1 VKNSRLVDY
10 LSVGFIALIA
20 LAGCGGSQ
28 NALPAPATAQAA
40 RPIGLAPAVKQ
51 FGVGLGNA
59 AGAEGTGGSKGMSWT
74 FNWCNGVPYN
84 PSCYPTVPEVPGKR
98 KFHDLASGTAN
109 LFNGSQSVGYTKA
122 KIEGTATLGTG
133 SYIMSAETNAK
144 MKLAHGFFAQS
155 QILGSIW
162 DDTLYVSSGSLKK
175 GTPVT
180 IGVKWALTPHTNI
193 ACDSAKNSY
202 GLLELYSASITPP
215 SGSQFSIS
223 GACSNGTFLYYLYN
237 NPQQKGTAAVGTIS
251 TAVGNSY
258 PIEFVTTGQVVACQA
273 STQCVGDFFATL
285 SGTEKFTITSI
296 TQGATYTT
304 ASGNTYK

>member
-1 VKNSRLVDY
+1 MVSLRLTWPTIGAVAG
-10 LSVGFIALIA
+10 LLMA
-20 LAGCGGSQ
+20 AGCVGTQ
-28 NALPAPATAQAA
+28 NSVVPAMPFPDAFRQL
-40 RPIGLAPAVKQ
+40 GLGPDVKQ
-51 FGVGLGNA
+51 FGVGLGND
-59 AGAEGTGGSKGMSWT
+59 AGAEGTGGSKGMSWS
-74 FNWCNGVPYN
+74 FDWCDGAPGN
-84 PSCYPTVPEVPGKR
+84 PSQCIGEVPGKR
-98 KFHDLASGTAN
+98 KYHDLASGTGY

-133 SYIMSAETNAK
+133 SYVMSAETNAK

-155 QILGSIW
+155 QTVASDW
-162 DDTLYVSSGSLKK
+162 DDTLYISSGSLKK

-193 ACDSAKNSY
+193 ACDSAKNSS
-202 GLLELYSASITPP
+202 GFVELYGASITPP
-215 SGSQFSIS
+215 SGSQFSIT

-237 NPQQKGTAAVGTIS
+237 NPQQKGTTAVGTIS
-251 TAVGNSY
+251 TAVGDSY
-258 PIEFVTTGQVVACQA
+258 SIYFATSGQVLACQA
-273 STQCVGDFFATL
+273 STQCVGDFFAVL